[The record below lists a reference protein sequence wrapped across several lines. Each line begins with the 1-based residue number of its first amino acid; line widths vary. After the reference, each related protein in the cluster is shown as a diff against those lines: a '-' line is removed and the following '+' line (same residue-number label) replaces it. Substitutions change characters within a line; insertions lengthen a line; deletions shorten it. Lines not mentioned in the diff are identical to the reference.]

1 MPVALQSRLFI
12 LCPLAREQSFL
23 LATFEPSLH
32 VERLHHL
39 KVEAAY
45 IPDWRA
51 LVAQG
56 GHGKTQ
62 FAVQAQYLIGHFPAV
77 ELVICAGAA
86 GSLTP
91 ELSVGDVVV
100 GTETVEHDYRQLF
113 ASRPLPRFPSHAPS
127 IDALR
132 RSARGVSGFQV
143 AFDVIA
149 SGDEDVVTSK
159 RAEEIRK
166 QTGAACVAWEGSG
179 AARAALFNGIGSL
192 EVRAVTDAADKEAP
206 QRFDANLPIA
216 MANLASLLRL
226 WFGEG
231 RNRSPT

>member
-1 MPVALQSRLFI
+1 MPVALEPRLLI
-12 LCPLAREQSFL
+12 LCPLAREWSFL
-23 LATFEPSLH
+23 VKTFEASLH
-32 VERLHHL
+32 VERVHDL
-39 KVEAAY
+39 KIEATY

-51 LVAQG
+51 LVAPG

-86 GSLTP
+86 GSLAP

-113 ASRPLPRFPSHAPS
+113 ATRPLPRFPGHEPS

-132 RSARGVSGFQV
+132 RLMQGIRGFRV
-143 AFDVIA
+143 AFEVIA
-149 SGDEDVVTSK
+149 RGDEDVVSSE
-159 RAEEIRK
+159 RAQAIRD

-192 EVRAVTDAADKEAP
+192 EIRAVTDAADKEAP
-206 QRFDANLPIA
+206 QRFDANLPVA
-216 MANLASLLRL
+216 MANLASLLGL

-231 RNRSPT
+231 RNRSPP

>member
-1 MPVALQSRLFI
+1 VALEPRLLI
-12 LCPLAREQSFL
+12 LCPLAREWLFL
-23 LATFEPSLH
+23 VKTFEVSLH
-32 VERLHHL
+32 VEHLHDL
-39 KVEAAY
+39 RIEAAY
-45 IPDWRA
+45 ISEWHA
-51 LVAQG
+51 LVAPG

-62 FAVQAQYLIGHFPAV
+62 FAVQAQYLIDRFPSV

-86 GSLTP
+86 GSLAP
-91 ELSVGDVVV
+91 DLSVGDVVV

-113 ASRPLPRFPSHAPS
+113 ATRPLPRFPGHEPS

-132 RSARGVSGFQV
+132 RSVHRVSGFHV

-149 SGDEDVVTSK
+149 SGDEDVVSSE
-159 RAEEIRK
+159 RAEAIRK

-192 EVRAVTDAADKEAP
+192 EIRAVTDAADKEAP

-226 WFGEG
+226 WLE
-231 RNRSPT
+231 

>member
-1 MPVALQSRLFI
+1 MRAALEPRLLI
-12 LCPLAREQSFL
+12 LCPLAREWSFL
-23 LATFEPSLH
+23 VKTFEASLRF
-32 VERLHHL
+32 ERLHDL
-39 KVEAAY
+39 KIEAAY

-51 LVAQG
+51 LVGPG

-62 FAVQAQYLIGHFPAV
+62 FAVQAQYLIDRFSSV
-77 ELVICAGAA
+77 ELVVCAGAA
-86 GSLTP
+86 GSLAP

-100 GTETVEHDYRQLF
+100 GTETVEHDYRLLF
-113 ASRPLPRFPSHAPS
+113 ASRPLPRFPGHGPS

-132 RSARGVSGFQV
+132 SSARRVSGFQV

-149 SGDEDVVTSK
+149 SGDEDVVTSE
-159 RAEEIRK
+159 RAQAIHD

-179 AARAALFNGIGSL
+179 AARAALFNSIGSL
-192 EVRAVTDAADKEAP
+192 EIRAVTDAADKEAP

-226 WFGEG
+226 WLE
-231 RNRSPT
+231 

>member
-1 MPVALQSRLFI
+1 
-12 LCPLAREQSFL
+12 LAREWSFL
-23 LATFEPSLH
+23 VSTFEASLH
-32 VERLHHL
+32 VERLHDL
-39 KVEAAY
+39 KIDAAY
-45 IPDWRA
+45 VPDWCV
-51 LVAQG
+51 LVAPG

-62 FAVQAQYLIGHFPAV
+62 FAVQAQYLIGRFSSA

-86 GSLTP
+86 GSLAS

-113 ASRPLPRFPSHAPS
+113 ATRPLPRFPGHGPS

-132 RSARGVSGFQV
+132 RSAHGVSDFYV
-143 AFDVIA
+143 AFDVIVA
-149 SGDEDVVTSK
+149 SD
-159 RAEEIRK
+159 RAQEIRE

-192 EVRAVTDAADKEAP
+192 EIRAVTDAADKEAP

-226 WFGEG
+226 WLERG
-231 RNRSPT
+231 PTNSLTY

>member
-1 MPVALQSRLFI
+1 MRASLEPRI
-12 LCPLAREQSFL
+12 LILAPLAREWSFL
-23 LATFEPSLH
+23 VSTFEASLR
-32 VERLHHL
+32 VERVHDL
-39 KVEAAY
+39 KIEAAY
-45 IPDWRA
+45 IPDWLA
-51 LVAQG
+51 LVAPG

-62 FAVQAQYLIGHFPAV
+62 FAVQTQYLIGQFPSV

-86 GSLTP
+86 GSLAR

-113 ASRPLPRFPSHAPS
+113 ATRPLPRFPGHGPS
-127 IDALR
+127 IDSLR
-132 RSARGVSGFQV
+132 SSAHRVSAFHV

-149 SGDEDVVTSK
+149 SGDEDVVTSE
-159 RAEEIRK
+159 RAQAIRG
-166 QTGAACVAWEGSG
+166 QTGALCVAWEGSG
-179 AARAALFNGIGSL
+179 AARAALFNGVGSL
-192 EVRAVTDAADKEAP
+192 EIRAVTDAADKEAP
-206 QRFDANLPIA
+206 QRFDANLPVA